1 MIILS
6 RVRAWLEDQRG
17 GRFPFTESC
26 VIGRLPVSTVRLDD
40 RQVSRRHALII
51 AHGLDDHW
59 LVDFG
64 SSNGTRLN
72 GLAITEP
79 RRLKDGDT
87 IEISAHKFLFREKR
101 DGRHTAGGGRSP
113 VNWEETEKKFMAY
126 QPTGQGIAVLKPDGT
141 VQIISPRAQ
150 TWLVRYFEEAGLE
163 LQTLPR
169 ELNDWVKKRQHQG
182 ATDRTTSPFGMPLLL
197 IRDDKRLRIQ
207 MVDSGD
213 GQFVLLFSE
222 EELLVTQSSLQRLGL
237 TARESEVMFWLAE
250 GKANAEI
257 GAILESSPRT
267 IERHVANILKK
278 FQVENRVAAVRHVA
292 ERLQPR
298 GISN

>member
-1 MIILS
+1 
-6 RVRAWLEDQRG
+6 
-17 GRFPFTESC
+17 
-26 VIGRLPVSTVRLDD
+26 
-40 RQVSRRHALII
+40 
-51 AHGLDDHW
+51 
-59 LVDFG
+59 
-64 SSNGTRLN
+64 
-72 GLAITEP
+72 
-79 RRLKDGDT
+79 
-87 IEISAHKFLFREKR
+87 
-101 DGRHTAGGGRSP
+101 
-113 VNWEETEKKFMAY
+113 
-126 QPTGQGIAVLKPDGT
+126 
-141 VQIISPRAQ
+141 
-150 TWLVRYFEEAGLE
+150 
-163 LQTLPR
+163 
-169 ELNDWVKKRQHQG
+169 
-182 ATDRTTSPFGMPLLL
+182 
-197 IRDDKRLRIQ
+197 